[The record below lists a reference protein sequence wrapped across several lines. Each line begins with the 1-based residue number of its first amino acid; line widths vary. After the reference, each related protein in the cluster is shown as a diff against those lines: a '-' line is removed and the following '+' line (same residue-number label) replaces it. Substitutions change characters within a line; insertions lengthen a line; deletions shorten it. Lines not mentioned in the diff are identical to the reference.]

1 MSHLH
6 QDDLLTRVSRYNLI
20 RDGRM
25 LYIDVHQA
33 LQGALAAPYVA
44 VPNLI
49 NIIAQPHFQ
58 GTGQSEAEALDDCLK
73 KIKSIA
79 FEDIFPQK
87 KTPAATP
94 DTPPA

>member
-6 QDDLLTRVSRYNLI
+6 QDDLLTRGSRYNLI

-33 LQGALAAPYVA
+33 LQGTLAAPFVA

-49 NIIAQPHFQ
+49 NIIAQPHYQ
-58 GTGQSEAEALDDCLK
+58 GTGKTETEALEDCLE

-87 KTPAATP
+87 NAPEAAP
-94 DTPPA
+94 

>member
-6 QDDLLTRVSRYNLI
+6 HDDLLTRVSRYNLI

-25 LYIDVHQA
+25 LYIDVHQT

-49 NIIAQPHFQ
+49 NIIAQPHYQ
-58 GTGQSEAEALDDCLK
+58 GTGQTENEALEDCLK

-79 FEDIFPQK
+79 FENIFPQK
-87 KTPAATP
+87 KAPAS
-94 DTPPA
+94 PP